1 LHGYAGT
8 FGYKKPYEKA
18 EETATCADIEVFVMR
33 GHAGFIEQVVA
44 SASLLTEDI
53 LKSGT
58 QRRYFIPSTSKR
70 KERLLKPKV
79 VAVEA

>member
-1 LHGYAGT
+1 MRAGYDAEGT
-8 FGYKKPYEKA
+8 LVSSFLS
-18 EETATCADIEVFVMR
+18 DIQTR
-33 GHAGFIEQVVA
+33 SSIIEQVVA

-79 VAVEA
+79 VAVDA

>member
-1 LHGYAGT
+1 VKKLRVDFYA
-8 FGYKKPYEKA
+8 
-18 EETATCADIEVFVMR
+18 R
-33 GHAGFIEQVVA
+33 GLGVRIIEQVVA

-53 LKSGT
+53 LKSRT
-58 QRRYFIPSTSKR
+58 QRRCFIPSTSKR

>member
-1 LHGYAGT
+1 VL
-8 FGYKKPYEKA
+8 
-18 EETATCADIEVFVMR
+18 DFV
-33 GHAGFIEQVVA
+33 GGFQGRTIEQVVA